1 VRQRLTLIRD
11 AKPADI
17 DAIYQI
23 EKENFNRPWSEIS
36 LMNEFKKQKS
46 DFLVYEI
53 NGLVAGYIIFWYIL
67 DEAEI
72 GIISVSKDH
81 QRKGIAVELL
91 KYCISMHPEV
101 NRIYLEVDKTNS
113 GAISLYNKFGFKTT
127 GYIKNYYGNGKDA
140 QRMALSF

>member
-1 VRQRLTLIRD
+1 MIRE

-23 EKENFNRPWSEIS
+23 EIDNFDNPWSTDS
-36 LMNEFKKQKS
+36 FMVEFKKQKS

-53 NGLVAGYIIFWYIL
+53 DGQVAGYIIFWYIL

-72 GIISVSKDH
+72 GVIAVSKSH
-81 QRKGIAVELL
+81 QRKGIAVKLI
-91 KYCISMHPEV
+91 KYCITKHPEV

-113 GAISLYNKFGFKTT
+113 GGAICLYKKFGFKTT
-127 GYIKNYYGNGKDA
+127 GYIKKIIMVTEKMLRGW
-140 QRMALSF
+140 L